1 MIHHIQKPVFDLN
14 ALEPHIDAATMDL
27 HVNKH
32 HQGYADKLNALL
44 DTAEARSLKLEEK
57 NLEEILTSNF
67 QLPTSQTIKNMA
79 GGVLNHNFFWSIL
92 SPKSSEPSAAI
103 SEALNASF
111 GNFDTFKTQFTES
124 ATKLFGSGWT
134 WLVTNQQAP
143 NSPLEIINLPNQENP
158 IAHNKTVLLGID
170 LWEHAYYLK
179 YQNRRPEYID
189 AFWNIV
195 NWDQVNTIYQSLQ

>member
-1 MIHHIQKPVFDLN
+1 
-14 ALEPHIDAATMDL
+14 
-27 HVNKH
+27 
-32 HQGYADKLNALL
+32 
-44 DTAEARSLKLEEK
+44 
-57 NLEEILTSNF
+57 
-67 QLPTSQTIKNMA
+67 MA